1 MTDTVCFINVEDLS
15 VTGAGHFKF
24 GVPLAKGQYSAT
36 SLLQL
41 KTADGPLPD
50 SFCKIT
56 QLWPDGSIKWLL
68 CEGLI
73 DNDKHALQAELN
85 STQVADVDDT
95 HDETNAPLK
104 FLELCISTDK
114 CCDQFTL
121 FKNEPVRE
129 LKDELHIDLVSGQSI
144 SVQKNKP
151 LALSIE
157 ESLSS
162 SIVICDEDNV
172 AYTQQDFS
180 YELIRNKEQYV
191 AVQVKQQYTI
201 TFSSGKSLNCAVF
214 ATVFLSDGTVTADVS
229 ITNPNSATHPDG
241 KWDLGDTNSILL
253 QAVSLQIFA
262 DERNTNALSL
272 NGQEF
277 AIPYNVESHLYQAS
291 SGFSNWQSPIHV
303 DKTNT
308 VTLPFKGFQ
317 LKQGGE
323 ITYSG
328 DQADPTVKTNGA
340 ANSESGI
347 YIDVANF
354 WQNFPSSIKQKNNCL
369 SISLL
374 GAETT
379 EGTTVPLTELQP
391 GEQKTRTLFISPRKI
406 DRIGVRVN
414 PEHIVST
421 KVLPFLTN
429 SESALQP
436 LINNAVSGDSSF
448 FNKRLEIDEFGW
460 RNYGELYADHES
472 ALASNE
478 PNFVSHYNNQY
489 DPIFGMLC
497 QWLVSGDIKWYELAD
512 ALAKHVA
519 DIDVYHTQL
528 DKPEY
533 SGGLFWHTDH
543 YVQAYTATHR
553 TYSMHQPT
561 GVYDDHAGGGGPG
574 GQHCYTN
581 GLTLHYLLTGYW
593 PSKAAALS
601 ITNWVTNYYEG
612 DGTLLGGLLALK
624 NSGLPGVKNVKTGK
638 YPLDRGTGNYIQAL
652 LDRFELQGDLSDI
665 EFAAHIIKNTISDK
679 DTFET
684 LSDIEGTWFYTVLL
698 QSVCRFISVKEQ
710 IEQFDSDHQYA
721 VNSLVHYAKW
731 MTKNEYAYLDKPD
744 VLEFPNQTWSA
755 QDLRKLCVLSFA
767 SNYMSSANAAEAINK
782 ATSLEKTI
790 YERLANSD
798 ESKTTRILCLMMQ
811 NGNYMAYRNAVP
823 VSTDRNTTVKTHNA
837 ESNDVSTK
845 ISSVRHLLLHLRKF
859 SIAKERS
866 QLVKRFPQF
875 QKWLGKP

>member
-1 MTDTVCFINVEDLS
+1 MTDTVCFINVENLS

-36 SLLQL
+36 SFLQL

-50 SFCKIT
+50 SFCKIR

-68 CEGLI
+68 CEGII
-73 DNDKHALQAELN
+73 DSDQLALQAELN
-85 STQVADVDDT
+85 STQVAGVDDT
-95 HDETNAPLK
+95 HDEANAPLK
-104 FLELCISTDK
+104 LLELCISADK

-121 FKNEPVRE
+121 PQNEPVRE

-144 SVQKNKP
+144 SVKKNKP

-172 AYTQQDFS
+172 AYTQLDFS

-241 KWDLGDTNSILL
+241 KWDLGDANSILL
-253 QAVSLQIFA
+253 QAVSLQIST
-262 DERNTNALSL
+262 DESNTNTLEL

-277 AIPYNVESHLYQAS
+277 SIPHNIESHLYQAS
-291 SGFSNWQSPIHV
+291 SGFSNWQSPVHV

-317 LKQGGE
+317 LKQDGE
-323 ITYSG
+323 ITYLG
-328 DQADPTVKTNGA
+328 NQAAPTVKTNLA

-347 YIDVANF
+347 YIDVADF
-354 WQNFPSSIKQKNNCL
+354 WQNFPSSIKQKKSCL

-374 GAETT
+374 GAEVT

-391 GEQKTRTLFISPRKI
+391 GEQKTRTLFISPRKVS
-406 DRIGVRVN
+406 RIGVRFN
-414 PEHIVST
+414 PEHIT
-421 KVLPFLTN
+421 NTLVLPFLTN
-429 SESALQP
+429 NESALQP

-472 ALASNE
+472 ALASDE

-497 QWLVSGDIKWYELAD
+497 QWLVSGDPKWYELAD

-553 TYSMHQPT
+553 TYSVHQPT

-612 DGTLLGGLLALK
+612 DGTLLGALLALK

-652 LDRFELQGDLSDI
+652 LDRFELLGNLSDV
-665 EFAAHIIKNTISDK
+665 EMAGHIIRNTISTSDK
-679 DTFET
+679 LEL
-684 LSDIEGTWFYTVLL
+684 LSDVETTWFYTVLL
-698 QSVCRFISVKEQ
+698 QAVSRFIVLKNQ
-710 IEQFDSDHQYA
+710 LQQYDGDYQYA
-721 VNSLVHYAKW
+721 TKSLAHYAKW
-731 MTKNEYAYLDKPD
+731 MAQHEYAYLDKPEI
-744 VLEFPNQTWSA
+744 LEFPNQTWSG
-755 QDLRKLCVLSFA
+755 QDLRKICILRFATNFLDEATKSAAILKAEELEENVVSRLSG
-767 SNYMSSANAAEAINK
+767 SKEC
-782 ATSLEKTI
+782 
-790 YERLANSD
+790 
-798 ESKTTRILCLMMQ
+798 ESTRVLCLMMQ
-811 NGNYMAYRNAVP
+811 NSNFLAYQNASKFIENINREETYP
-823 VSTDRNTTVKTHNA
+823 LTQLRHNSVTPA
-837 ESNDVSTK
+837 KYLYKHFK
-845 ISSVRHLLLHLRKF
+845 IF
-859 SIAKERS
+859 SIKRERS
-866 QLVKRFPQF
+866 QLVKRFPQL